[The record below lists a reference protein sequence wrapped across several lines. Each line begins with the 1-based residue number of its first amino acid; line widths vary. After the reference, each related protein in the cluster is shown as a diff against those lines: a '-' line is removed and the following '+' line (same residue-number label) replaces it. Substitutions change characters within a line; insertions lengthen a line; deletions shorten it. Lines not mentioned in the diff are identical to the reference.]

1 MEPHTSAH
9 GRLLSPRRV
18 ATEPLPL
25 QPPRRSLSVS
35 SASSSRSTV
44 PSGSSLKTLDESIET
59 LFDHPSVKIIAF
71 TSSQRSSS
79 FGAPD
84 FFAEPKP
91 GSLPAS
97 SKLERTL
104 AVGPFRIYRAPGSV
118 AFLSC
123 GSALQPILPKSQ
135 CWCIDETNSRFILQ
149 IRRPQYWR
157 IELPLSAPQDGDRA
171 SSLRDVFGSILLFE
185 KTECP
190 FMRDFTVALPERPQT
205 PVKKIPWTAAGK
217 NLVPSVFS
225 SDLSP
230 SLPAITIANEKLR
243 RRTLDTGSRI
253 HREARDQACRDTGH
267 NTSKAQAL
275 EPLADVRE
283 APAASDALIPHTS
296 ATSSHQTGGKL
307 GQSTLDDSCSSQ
319 LPLSA
324 ATARATAD
332 GSTTVSAGEAST
344 ICPVDSTT
352 VVPPTSGLPCSL
364 PAEPT
369 QPAISEKAL
378 ANSGLAMKAGHPDT
392 PFSQLRRE
400 EMPRGL
406 VSSPRVVSS
415 GSLPT
420 NETKPSE
427 AGDEPRTSFEAAGS
441 VGAVNLKK
449 KRMSRIL
456 AGRSVT
462 MPPRLT
468 VVTTPPPPPQP
479 SRATTMEEAP
489 ATFCSPVGKSSGA
502 VPEEQSPDGSVDSFH
517 SVQSWHSP
525 ISPPSFS
532 PPSSSPSPASFPYP
546 HDGIRIPR
554 RGSQGTS
561 SAEIT
566 PATDATFVAV
576 PNNARNRD
584 PLASPFGADDG
595 KGASR
600 GLLQAPAETTASS
613 TAMPRRPGVH
623 HRPRTADP
631 SVGRRAFASLPAS
644 GNILSPTVRYR
655 PEGPL
660 AVVRRLPS
668 VILHKTVEI
677 LLSPPSH
684 LVNLMLQVAAKI
696 AAGEWRGLV
705 LGTGEGGESI
715 PVHWDY
721 SDGELS
727 AWEDDDDYS
736 FSIGRLPTSR
746 RSSGVAPEDVPSPD
760 NVPTLRAKSSRSWEV
775 D

>member
-25 QPPRRSLSVS
+25 QSPRRSLSVS
-35 SASSSRSTV
+35 SASSSRSV
-44 PSGSSLKTLDESIET
+44 APSGSSLKTLDESIET

-104 AVGPFRIYRAPGSV
+104 AV
-118 AFLSC
+118 
-123 GSALQPILPKSQ
+123 
-135 CWCIDETNSRFILQ
+135 DETNSRFILQ

-157 IELPLSAPQDGDRA
+157 IELPLSTPQDVDRA

-190 FMRDFTVALPERPQT
+190 FMRNFTVALPERPQT

-243 RRTLDTGSRI
+243 RRTLDTDSQI
-253 HREARDQACRDTGH
+253 HREARDQACRDVGH

-275 EPLADVRE
+275 EPVADIRE
-283 APAASDALIPHTS
+283 APAASDVLKPHTS
-296 ATSSHQTGGKL
+296 ATQSHHTEGTL
-307 GQSTLDDSCSSQ
+307 GQSTLDDQCSSQ

-332 GSTTVSAGEAST
+332 GSPTMSAQGASI

-369 QPAISEKAL
+369 QPAIKENGL
-378 ANSGLAMKAGHPDT
+378 ANSVAALNGRHPDT
-392 PFSQLRRE
+392 SFSQHRRE

-415 GSLPT
+415 GSLPA

-427 AGDEPRTSFEAAGS
+427 AGDELRTSFEAAGS

-468 VVTTPPPPPQP
+468 VVTTPPPPQL
-479 SRATTMEEAP
+479 SRATTTTEEAP

-502 VPEEQSPDGSVDSFH
+502 VPEDQSPDGSVDSFH

-532 PPSSSPSPASFPYP
+532 PPSSSHSPASFPYP

-576 PNNARNRD
+576 PNNARNHD

-600 GLLQAPAETTASS
+600 GLLQAPGGTTASS

-746 RSSGVAPEDVPSPD
+746 RSSGVAPEDVPSPC
-760 NVPTLRAKSSRSWEV
+760 NVPTILAEDSRSWEV